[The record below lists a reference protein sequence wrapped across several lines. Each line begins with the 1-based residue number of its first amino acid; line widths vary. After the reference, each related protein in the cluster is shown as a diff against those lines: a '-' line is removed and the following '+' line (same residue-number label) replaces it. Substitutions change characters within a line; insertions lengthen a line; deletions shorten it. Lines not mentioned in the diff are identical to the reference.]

1 MEIFFELPQGFI
13 GLVVCLRQ
21 NDRVVSFP
29 IGNYRKRNL
38 KWRLKIQM
46 ARIVFASFVVIW
58 ALIGGQS
65 SASTQA
71 QAGQLTVEQLAAAI
85 AQANDVAARQAL
97 LDAQPALAT
106 PQLVKALMDAADP
119 FADKGQYQDAI
130 ALRNFAL
137 ALAERINDREGVA
150 RLLRKIGSGYYRLN
164 QYDKAREYADRT
176 LKLATELRN
185 AELIGY
191 GHALLANIHNDR
203 EEFSE
208 ADAELHLALASFEQ
222 ANLVLAQG
230 QTWSDLATNYRAWS
244 KFDLAAE
251 AFDRALDLNEKAN
264 NQRATAIT
272 LINQANLFFSRSD
285 YLRARAQYQRAYD
298 LLTQLQLTHFAL
310 IALGNIGVVERL
322 LGNSEQAEAATQ
334 LTLRTLAE
342 IGDEKGQLSP
352 LTSLGNLYF
361 ERGDYARAMEQ
372 YQRLRF
378 LAEKQENKLHV
389 GTALMNSAGVYE
401 RNGQWALALDHC
413 RQALPLFEQL
423 NETSQLAELWQKFGD
438 IYDANTQP
446 ELARDAWQ
454 KALQYANT
462 SDDRRVQAEIYE
474 SLAGFYRR
482 RQQFAAAEESLRRAT
497 QLAQEAGLRLRS
509 LSLKAE
515 RAELEFARGEYT
527 GALQSIKQLQKEAAD
542 LSLGDSFPETY
553 AIAGRAHLALK
564 HTAEAEQAFNQSIAL
579 IEKLRGQSTDNNARQ
594 SFFSTRL
601 NAHQAL
607 LPLLVQQQ
615 RYTEALTL
623 AEQMKAR
630 VLLDVLQGAEARLT
644 KSLTS
649 AEQQREHELAET
661 LANLNAQLRAELA
674 ADKPD
679 AKRAT
684 DLTARR
690 DQARLAREAF
700 ETQLY
705 TAHPELRVQ
714 RGAAQLINLT
724 ETNALLDSQTACL
737 EFAAAGDQVFLFVLT
752 RSDQKAALK
761 VFELKLMQEQLAQRA
776 EAFRK
781 LLAARDPA
789 YKPAARALYDSLLAP
804 ARAFLQG
811 KTSLLIVPDA
821 TLWELPF
828 QALVTETGRHL
839 LETYAISYAPSLTV
853 LREMK
858 LQRSRPK
865 ANGLLAF
872 GNPQLSARQIEMPK
886 LALRGTTLA
895 PLPEAEREVK
905 ALPRLYGADKSQ
917 IYIASEASETRLKAE
932 AAQARVLHLATHGVL
947 SDSAPLYSH
956 LMLAANDVRE
966 DGLLEAWELMRMDL
980 RAELVVLS
988 ACETARGRVGTG
1000 EGLLGLTWA
1009 LFVAGCPT
1017 TVASQWKVES
1027 ASTAQ
1032 LMIEFHRRLNVA
1044 PQSTKAEALRSA
1056 SLKLLASE
1064 TYRHPFY
1071 WAGFVVIGDGL

>member
-1 MEIFFELPQGFI
+1 MRIK
-13 GLVVCLRQ
+13 V
-21 NDRVVSFP
+21 
-29 IGNYRKRNL
+29 
-38 KWRLKIQM
+38 QM
-46 ARIVFASFVVIW
+46 ARIVFSSFT
-58 ALIGGQS
+58 LILMLSGERLPVSVEGQ
-65 SASTQA
+65 AEQ
-71 QAGQLTVEQLAAAI
+71 QLTVEQLAAAI
-85 AQANDVAARQAL
+85 AQSKDEAARRAL

-106 PQLVKALMDAADP
+106 PQLVKALMNASDP
-119 FADKGQYQDAI
+119 FADKGQYQEAI

-137 ALAERINDREGVA
+137 ALAERINDREGIA

-185 AELIGY
+185 ADLIGY

-222 ANLVLAQG
+222 ANLVSAQG

-244 KFDLAAE
+244 KFDLAAD

-272 LINQANLFFSRSD
+272 LVNQANLFFSRSD

-310 IALGNIGVVERL
+310 IALGNIGIVERL

-334 LTLRTLAE
+334 RCLKTLAE
-342 IGDEKGQLSP
+342 IGDEKGQLPP
-352 LTSLGNLYF
+352 LAALGNLYF
-361 ERGDYARAMEQ
+361 DRGDYARAMEQ

-389 GTALMNSAGVYE
+389 GAALMNSAGVYE

-423 NETSQLAELWQKFGD
+423 NETSQLSQLWQKFGD
-438 IYDANTQP
+438 LYDASNQP

-454 KALQYANT
+454 KALQYAST

-482 RQQFAAAEESLRRAT
+482 RHQFTAAEESLKRAT
-497 QLAQEAGLRLRS
+497 QLAQEAGLRLRL

-515 RAELEFARGEYT
+515 RVELEFARGEYANT
-527 GALQSIKQLQKEAAD
+527 LQIIEQLQKDAAD
-542 LSLGDSFPETY
+542 LSLEESFPETY

-564 HTAEAEQAFNQSIAL
+564 QPIEAERAFNQSITL
-579 IEKLRGQSTDNNARQ
+579 IEKLRGQSTDNSARQ

-607 LPLLVQQQ
+607 LPLLVRQQ
-615 RYTEALTL
+615 RHAEALIL
-623 AEQMKAR
+623 AERMKAR
-630 VLLDVLQGAEARLT
+630 VLLDVLQGVDAQLG
-644 KSLTS
+644 KSLTP
-649 AEQQREHELAET
+649 AEQQRERELAES
-661 LANLNAQLRAELA
+661 LANLNAQVRTELTV
-674 ADKPD
+674 DKPD
-679 AKRAT
+679 AKRVAE
-684 DLTARR
+684 LSARR

-705 TAHPELRVQ
+705 TAHPELRAQ
-714 RGAAQLINLT
+714 RGAARLVNLI
-724 ETNALLDSQTACL
+724 EAKALLDAQTACL
-737 EFAAAGDQVFLFVLT
+737 EFAVTDEQVFLFVLT
-752 RSDQKAALK
+752 QDAKNTGLN
-761 VFELKLMQEQLAQRA
+761 VFSLNLTREQLTQRT

-781 LLAARDPA
+781 LLATRDPA

-804 ARAFLQG
+804 ARASLQG
-811 KTSLLIVPDA
+811 KTRLLIVPDTA
-821 TLWELPF
+821 LWELPF
-828 QALVTETGRHL
+828 QALVGETGRHL
-839 LETYAISYAPSLTV
+839 LETYSIAYAPSLTV

-858 LQRSRPK
+858 SSRTRTSG
-865 ANGLLAF
+865 NTLLAF
-872 GNPQLSARQIEMPK
+872 GNPQISTRQAEMPQ
-886 LALRGTTLA
+886 LNLRGEKLA

-905 ALPRLYGADKSQ
+905 AISQLYGTARSR
-917 IYIASEASETRLKAE
+917 IYTAAAASELRLKAE
-932 AAQARVLHLATHGVL
+932 APQSRILHFATHGVL
-947 SDSAPLYSH
+947 NDSAPLYSH
-956 LMLAANDVRE
+956 LVLAGNDSGE

-980 RAELVVLS
+980 QAELAVLS
-988 ACETARGRVGTG
+988 ACETARGRVGAG

-1044 PQSTKAEALRSA
+1044 PQTAKADALRA
-1056 SLKLLASE
+1056 AALKLLTSE
-1064 TYRHPFY
+1064 SYRHPFY
-1071 WAGFVVIGDGL
+1071 WAGFVVIGNGL